1 MSGQIRRLPIL
12 DELAQHLLRPV
23 STHARR
29 QAAVRVAD
37 WAGCAAAGAREP
49 AGQIMLAGADHSAE
63 GEAFAWGS
71 LGNIL
76 EMDDVDKRALLH
88 PGPVIIPA
96 ALALSIAAGAS
107 AQQFLDSVVRG
118 YEATIRL
125 GRAVGPGHYR
135 LWHNTGTCGSIGA
148 AAACAFILG
157 LAPDRLVHAMALG
170 ISQSAGLW
178 QTRHEPAS
186 QGKQLHTAHAS
197 RSGVTAARLAA
208 SGFAGPRY
216 VLEGP
221 QGFFAAMCPGADP
234 VSVLAP
240 YESDWLIRDVSTKPW
255 PACRHTHAAIDA
267 ALLLRADAAQ
277 PASGTVLVETYQDAL
292 AFCDNPSP
300 GSALEAKF
308 SLQHAVAVALAR
320 GAPRLDDFSL
330 PAIADPQLSELRAR
344 VLVRESGALTLAYP
358 SRFGARVSLDGAS
371 VEVGD
376 AWGDP
381 ENPVTDDDVFRKSG
395 LLLDAAGWPKADAEN
410 LLGAVRALVSGDGL
424 DRLAAGL
431 RAHL

>member
-23 STHARR
+23 SPDARR
-29 QAAVRVAD
+29 RAAVRVAD

-49 AGQIMLAGADHSAE
+49 VGQIVLGAMKRSEE

-96 ALALSIAAGAS
+96 ALGLSIEAGAD
-107 AQQFLDSVVRG
+107 ARQFLDGVVRG

-148 AAACAFILG
+148 AAACASILG
-157 LAPDRLVHAMALG
+157 LAQDRLVHAMALG

-186 QGKQLHTAHAS
+186 QGKQLHTAHAA

-208 SGFAGPRY
+208 SGFAGPRT

-234 VSVLAP
+234 QAVLAP
-240 YESDWLIRDVSTKPW
+240 YESDWLIHDVSTKPW

-267 ALLLRADAAQ
+267 ALLLRAGTAQ
-277 PASGTVLVETYQDAL
+277 PVSGSILVETYRDAL
-292 AFCDNPSP
+292 AFCDNPLP
-300 GSALEAKF
+300 GSVLEAKF
-308 SLQHAVAVALAR
+308 SLQHAVAVALVR
-320 GAPRLDDFSL
+320 GAPRLEDFSL
-330 PAIADPQLSELRAR
+330 PAIEDPQLAELRTR
-344 VLVRESGALTLAYP
+344 VSVRESRVLTSAYP
-358 SRFGARVSLDGAS
+358 SRFGARVCLNGAS
-371 VEVGD
+371 AGVDD

-381 ENPVTDDDVFRKSG
+381 ENPVTDDDVFHKSG
-395 LLLDAAGWPKADAEN
+395 LLLEAAGWTKLEAEGLLDAIK
-410 LLGAVRALVSGDGL
+410 ALVAGDGF
-424 DRLAAGL
+424 DRLATQL
-431 RAHL
+431 RARL